1 MLQANQEN
9 LINFGTDENIR
20 LFYERISN
28 IDYKTEEEK
37 SDDTINVE
45 PFYSKSEQSN
55 LSKNEAKYEDL
66 KRFFNTI
73 SKNYKVT
80 EKKWIFETMYPRKI
94 FSYSKNISVDESFKK
109 LNLQKRKR
117 CKDGRESRKKNQD
130 NITRV
135 FKRRLTNTYLLK
147 VLNKELKKLGYKK
160 LLHKFPQSFAGDATK
175 EKNKEFMNMT
185 LLQIF
190 EKNDSYKNKDLKKRL

>member
-109 LNLQKRKR
+109 LKHQKRKTY
-117 CKDGRESRKKNQD
+117 KDGRESRKKNQD

-135 FKRRLTNTYLLK
+135 FKRR
-147 VLNKELKKLGYKK
+147 
-160 LLHKFPQSFAGDATK
+160 
-175 EKNKEFMNMT
+175 
-185 LLQIF
+185 
-190 EKNDSYKNKDLKKRL
+190 